1 MADTLAQFMSWWLEK
16 RPFRVPFSTP
26 IIIDGNIFGAV
37 LYRSPPWQV
46 QLFIL
51 KPNSVVPEH
60 QHPNVDSFEVYL
72 SGEIEFSLSG
82 EIIARME
89 DSDEPD
95 FSGLHK
101 LYGTS
106 IRVVP
111 LAWHGARTG
120 AKGGAFLSVQKWLN
134 DVAPTNVGD
143 DWAHRDGETRR
154 NFVHPE
160 SSLGTFKDVING

>member
-1 MADTLAQFMSWWLEK
+1 MADSLNQFMAWWLEK
-16 RPFRVPFSTP
+16 RILRTPFSTP
-26 IIIDGNIFGAV
+26 IMADGNISGVV

-51 KPNSVVPEH
+51 KPDSVVPEH

-72 SGEIEFSLSG
+72 SGEIEFSLEG
-82 EIIARME
+82 EIIASMQ

-95 FSGLHK
+95 FTGLHK
-101 LYGTS
+101 LYATS
-106 IRVVP
+106 IRVTP

-143 DWAHRDGETRR
+143 DWTHKDGETRR
-154 NFVHPE
+154 NFGLPE
-160 SSLGTFKDVING
+160 PLREVING